1 MKRLFLPIL
10 AALALAACASGASPS
25 QQNLVYAAKQSF
37 VAAQTLAIQY
47 TSLPRCGMPDS
58 PALCS
63 DVGVVSVIRKANADA
78 VVALDS
84 AEKVVRD
91 PNATSSAINEAIAS
105 ATEAVRS
112 LQAIM
117 ANHRS

>member
-1 MKRLFLPIL
+1 MKRLFLPII
-10 AALALAACASGASPS
+10 AALALSACASGATPS

-47 TSLPRCGMPDS
+47 TSLPRCGLPES
-58 PALCS
+58 PPVCS

-105 ATEAVRS
+105 ATEAVRAM
-112 LQAIM
+112 QAIL